1 MLKWKTTIEKLNI
14 HRKLLPVGY
23 MAFAAISF
31 CGMVRFLTPWI
42 WENKCFSEPYP
53 SAILMA
59 FRRTRIAVGYLTRP
73 GKQIK
78 LNTERKQRERPFKKS
93 ACAHLIMPT
102 NVHLHVLRFASFS
115 VFVFYKRKI
124 RNREKNTTGNDQKE
138 EKPWRTKKS
147 TASGNLKKSYRILL
161 KRICRWDRNFCS
173 WRKLFGRRRTADI
186 VKPWQIRFSEKWK
199 TKRHLPGRRTVT
211 TKNTSLNWESFW
223 GNRTVFI
230 DNTEKFWNPNVKKEH
245 FLLRSFWCRK
255 RWLAEVTES
264 KEKNED
270 NSFQHV
276 GYFLSSFYCQ

>member
-1 MLKWKTTIEKLNI
+1 MLYIRAGKKRGMLKWKTTIEKLNT
-14 HRKLLPVGY
+14 HQKLLPVGY
-23 MAFAAISF
+23 MSFAAISF

-78 LNTERKQRERPFKKS
+78 LNIERKQRERPFEKS

-115 VFVFYKRKI
+115 AFVFYKRKI
-124 RNREKNTTGNDQKE
+124 RNRETNTTGNDQKE

-173 WRKLFGRRRTADI
+173 WRKLFGRRRTKEGTFFCCALSDAESDGLQRLQNQKKRTKTILFSMSDI
-186 VKPWQIRFSEKWK
+186 S
-199 TKRHLPGRRTVT
+199 
-211 TKNTSLNWESFW
+211 
-223 GNRTVFI
+223 
-230 DNTEKFWNPNVKKEH
+230 
-245 FLLRSFWCRK
+245 
-255 RWLAEVTES
+255 
-264 KEKNED
+264 
-270 NSFQHV
+270 
-276 GYFLSSFYCQ
+276 